1 MISFSSCDIICIGS
15 KPTAFFLNFVPY
27 FSTFTEKE
35 FPFRGPGFQRRSPSP
50 TSIQPMNAEHDVNT
64 PMEVPAVKRT
74 KIPRQTSPGL
84 VSQGNLDPE
93 EEIER

>member
-1 MISFSSCDIICIGS
+1 MLNLVH
-15 KPTAFFLNFVPY
+15 FFLISYLISPHLL
-27 FSTFTEKE
+27 KD

-64 PMEVPAVKRT
+64 PMEVPSVKRT